1 MTEGVVRVHKRMWL
15 PYCIN
20 CHVGATNKDG
30 EGVRRWV
37 HWLST
42 NNPNTLWLHDVGTRR
57 QAEWDD
63 HGEAYARNVNGPDL
77 MIVVKV
83 PLGLHDVSLYFFNKD
98 GRTALN
104 RRRDFHVEVTRYCK
118 SASRMSKIEEH
129 EYPVPTGEVLAR
141 TRVKDF
147 WNGVYKTFRV
157 EGGSEYLFR
166 IKRQGSLNVIVSRDG
181 K

>member
-1 MTEGVVRVHKRMWL
+1 M
-15 PYCIN
+15 
-20 CHVGATNKDG
+20 
-30 EGVRRWV
+30 